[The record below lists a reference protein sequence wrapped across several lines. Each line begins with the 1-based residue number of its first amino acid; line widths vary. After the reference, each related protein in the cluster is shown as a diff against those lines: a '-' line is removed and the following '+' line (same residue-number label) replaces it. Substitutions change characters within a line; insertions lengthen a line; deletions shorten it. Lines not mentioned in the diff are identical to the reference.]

1 MAVLLLMSA
10 NTYRARPFSQAAQQL
25 GIDVIWGVDI
35 PEELAETAGVPL
47 PVDFRRPET
56 AVQSILDCAARRPL
70 EGILALDDA
79 ASLIAAQASKALRLP
94 HNEPDAALAARDKL
108 SMREALRAGGVPS
121 PNFAAF
127 PLDIDPA
134 EIAAELHYPCV
145 LKPLLLNGSRGV
157 IRADTP
163 SEFVEAWKQVHAI
176 ISLSIGDSILVED
189 YLEGTEVAL
198 EAMLVDD
205 ELRVLA
211 LFDKPDQL
219 VGPYFEETIYVT
231 PSRLS
236 EETQSA
242 IAETTRQAARALG
255 LRTGPVHAELRI
267 NKEGAWIVE
276 IAGRSIGGLC
286 SATLR
291 FGPTAVS
298 LEELIL
304 RQATGLEIESF
315 EREHA
320 SRGVMMIPIPA
331 KGLLRKVSGVDGA
344 LAISGIEDVEITG
357 RLNYPVTPL
366 PAGEGYLGFIF
377 AFGEEPAKVEATL
390 RAAHECLRFEI
401 EAEIRL
407 LPVEL

>member
-1 MAVLLLMSA
+1 MAVLLLMTA
-10 NTYRARPFSQAAQQL
+10 NTYRARPFGEAAQHL
-25 GIDVIWGVDI
+25 GIDVIWGIDM

-47 PVDFRRPET
+47 PVDFRRPEA

-79 ASLIAAQASKALRLP
+79 ASLIAAQASRALNLP

-108 SMREALRAGGVPS
+108 SMREALLAGDVPC

-127 PLDIDPA
+127 PLDSDPA
-134 EIAAELHYPCV
+134 EIAGELHYPCV

-163 SEFVEAWKQVHAI
+163 SEFVAAWEQVHAI

-205 ELRVLA
+205 ELRILA
-211 LFDKPDQL
+211 LFDKPDPL

-231 PSRLS
+231 PSRLP
-236 EETQSA
+236 EMTQAA

-267 NKEGAWIVE
+267 NNEGVWIVE

-304 RQATGLEIESF
+304 RQAAGLEIESF

-331 KGLLRKVSGVDGA
+331 KGLLREVSGVDAA

-366 PAGEGYLGFIF
+366 PAGDSYLGFIF
-377 AFGEEPAKVEATL
+377 AFGEEPAEVEATL
-390 RAAHECLRFEI
+390 RAAHGCLRFEI
-401 EAEIRL
+401 EPEIRL
-407 LPVEL
+407 LPVEV

>member
-1 MAVLLLMSA
+1 M
-10 NTYRARPFSQAAQQL
+10 
-25 GIDVIWGVDI
+25 IWGVDI

-47 PVDFRRPET
+47 AVDFRCPEA
-56 AVQSILDCAARRPL
+56 AVQSILDCAAHRPL

-79 ASLIAAQASKALRLP
+79 ASLIAAQASKALNLP
-94 HNEPDAALAARDKL
+94 HNEPNAALAARDKL
-108 SMREALRAGGVPS
+108 SMREALLAGGVPC

-127 PLDIDPA
+127 PLDSEPA
-134 EIAAELHYPCV
+134 EIAAALHYPCV

-163 SEFVEAWKQVHAI
+163 SEFVAAWGQVHAI
-176 ISLSIGDSILVED
+176 ISRSIGDSILVED
-189 YLEGTEVAL
+189 YLDGTEVAL
-198 EAMLVDD
+198 EAMLVAD

-211 LFDKPDQL
+211 LFDKPDPL

-231 PSRLS
+231 PSRLPAA
-236 EETQSA
+236 TQAA

-255 LRTGPVHAELRI
+255 LHTGPVHAELRI
-267 NKEGAWIVE
+267 NHEGAWIVE

-304 RQATGLEIESF
+304 RQAAGLDIESF

-331 KGLLRKVSGVDGA
+331 KGLLRKVCGVDAA
-344 LAISGIEDVEITG
+344 LAIPGIEDVDITSK
-357 RLNYPVTPL
+357 LNYPITPL
-366 PAGEGYLGFIF
+366 PAGESYLGFIF
-377 AFGEEPAKVEATL
+377 AFGEEPAEVEATL
-390 RAAHECLRFEI
+390 RAAHECLSFEI
-401 EAEIRL
+401 EPEIRL